1 MQSFIC
7 RYPRF
12 HRFEKLSKL
21 VEHDPELQ
29 SKNKNPMA
37 AIEDEKKE
45 HEKKMGCMEAEMG
58 ALLETKVGEKRGQLE
73 EERRSEE
80 ESVARERERVDRA
93 RAEVRD
99 KRGDLERER
108 VEWTTRYTGS
118 YSKYTITK

>member
-45 HEKKMGCMEAEMG
+45 HEKKKDLDLHG
-58 ALLETKVGEKRGQLE
+58 ASDRMLLPGHQLQL
-73 EERRSEE
+73 
-80 ESVARERERVDRA
+80 AN
-93 RAEVRD
+93 
-99 KRGDLERER
+99 
-108 VEWTTRYTGS
+108 
-118 YSKYTITK
+118 